1 MSKANKYV
9 KKDNVPQEQEKDEL
23 WLINRW
29 EEHNKMQL
37 ANTRKNLK
45 LLMLEEKLI
54 HNIKKKWKS

>member
-1 MSKANKYV
+1 MKAESVIKN
-9 KKDNVPQEQEKDEL
+9 NNLPQEKEKDEL

-45 LLMLEEKLI
+45 LLIIEEKLI
-54 HNIKKKWKS
+54 HRIKKKWKI

>member
-1 MSKANKYV
+1 MSKTNKFI
-9 KKDNVPQEQEKDEL
+9 KPNIPQETERDEL

-54 HNIKKKWKS
+54 RSIKKKWRS

>member
-37 ANTRKNLK
+37 SNTRKNLK
-45 LLMLEEKLI
+45 LLILEEKLI
-54 HNIKKKWKS
+54 RNIKKKWKS